1 MPDKKRVFIIHGW
14 DGYPEEGWF
23 PWFKKELESRGFH
36 VEVPQMPQAKAP
48 KIETWVP
55 HLSKVVQSPDEKTFF
70 VGHSIGCQA
79 IMRYLEKIDQR
90 IGGVIFVAGFFSLKP
105 EAFEDEEGKAV
116 ARPWLESPIN
126 FEKVRKNMGSAVA
139 VLSDNDR
146 FVPLENID
154 SFKKN
159 LDITPMVKPGMGH
172 FSGSEGMK
180 ELPLVLEELLRIVV

>member
-23 PWFKKELESRGFH
+23 PWLKKELESRGFY
-36 VEVPQMPQAKAP
+36 VEVPQMPNAKAP
-48 KIETWVP
+48 KIEAWVS
-55 HLSKVVQSPDEKTFF
+55 HLLSVVQSPDENTFF
-70 VGHSIGCQA
+70 VGHSIGCQT

-90 IGGVIFVAGFFSLKP
+90 IGGVLFVAGFFSLKP
-105 EAFEDEEGKAV
+105 EAFEDEEDRAV

-126 FEKVRKNMGSAVA
+126 FEKVRKNMGRAIA

-146 FVPLENID
+146 FVPLENTD

-159 LDITPMVKPGMGH
+159 LGITPMVKSGMGH
-172 FSGSEGMK
+172 FSGSEGTK
-180 ELPLVLEELLRIVV
+180 ELPLVLEELLRIAL